1 MEFYKGLEMYLKGVH
16 EDLSVLDWLGEE
28 WNVIGECFIY
38 LFILN
43 EVLNISH
50 GSPFLER
57 HKS

>member
-1 MEFYKGLEMYLKGVH
+1 MEFYKGLEMYLKGFH

-28 WNVIGECFIY
+28 WNVIGERF
-38 LFILN
+38 FFFFLN